1 MSSPRPQT
9 PSRAR
14 AAAREGLVV
23 ALAALAY
30 AAARAVTERD
40 TPEAVANGRHIL
52 NLEQSL
58 HIDWESSLQG
68 QALVHGWLTTLANWT
83 YIWGFWPSLIGA
95 AAFLYTRHR
104 DDYVRLR
111 NAVFISGLMGFV
123 VFALVPVA
131 PPRLVDPRVVDT
143 IQDSAGWYRA
153 ILPVRFTDQFA
164 AMPSLHVGWSVLVG
178 LAVARAL
185 GGRAAYVLGLL
196 FPTAMALA
204 VVVTANHYVLDV
216 LVGVTVAL
224 VALLLATRL
233 PPVAARAAAA
243 LRSPSGRQTTPATQE
258 RAR

>member
-1 MSSPRPQT
+1 MNSPRPPT
-9 PSRAR
+9 PSRAG

-30 AAARAVTERD
+30 ATARAVTERD
-40 TPEAVANGRHIL
+40 THEAVENGRHIL
-52 NLEQSL
+52 NLEQAL
-58 HIDWESSLQG
+58 HLDWESGLQG
-68 QALVHGWLTTLANWT
+68 QALAHGWLTTLANWT

-95 AAFLYTRHR
+95 AVFLYAHHR

-111 NAVFISGLMGFV
+111 NAVFISGLIGFV
-123 VFALVPVA
+123 VFALMPVA

-143 IQDSAGWYRA
+143 IHASAGWYRT
-153 ILPVRFTDQFA
+153 ILPPRFIDEYA

-185 GGRAAYVLGLL
+185 GGRAAYALGLL

-224 VALLLATRL
+224 VALALATRL
-233 PPVAARAAAA
+233 PPVVARAAAG
-243 LRSPSGRQTTPATQE
+243 LRLPRHTTPATQE